1 MIKCWF
7 SYFNFFCGSIIIR
20 ICLSRFMNFFF
31 KICIE
36 RGCLCLALSQ
46 LECDKNFIRFNDEC
60 DGGCKMLF
68 DYTFTEVV

>member
-1 MIKCWF
+1 
-7 SYFNFFCGSIIIR
+7 
-20 ICLSRFMNFFF
+20 MNFFF